1 MAVDGLVAIAAA
13 LAFGLGALGTAI
25 GEGIAASSAIAAVSE
40 NEKMF
45 TKSLIL
51 VGIVETSLIF
61 GFVLAVILL
70 FVL

>member
-1 MAVDGLVAIAAA
+1 MAADGLVLLAAG
-13 LAFGLGALGTAI
+13 LAFGLAALGTAI

-61 GFVLAVILL
+61 GLVLALIMIFAL
-70 FVL
+70 